1 MSTLSLTAAPVDIEI
16 EQGSDSAIE
25 FQLTKNGAAIDISND
40 DVRFTAKDAYGG
52 TTTIATKTN
61 GVGEHSVPVDGKT
74 IFILTTEDTTV
85 AGQEGYQVTW
95 YYEVRRFDP
104 DSELDI
110 VHLKGKLILKPMV
123 GTSA

>member
-1 MSTLSLTAAPVDIEI
+1 MSTLSLTAAPVDIEV

-25 FQLTKNGAAIDISND
+25 FQLTKNGDAIDISND
-40 DVRFTAKDAYGG
+40 DVSFTAKDAYGG

-61 GVGEHSVPVDGKT
+61 GTGEHSIPGQGKT
-74 IFILTTEDTTV
+74 IFILTKEDTTV
-85 AGQEGYQVTW
+85 IGQEGYTVTW
-95 YYEVRRFDP
+95 YYEVRRWDP

-110 VHLKGKLILKPMV
+110 VHMKGKLVLKPMV